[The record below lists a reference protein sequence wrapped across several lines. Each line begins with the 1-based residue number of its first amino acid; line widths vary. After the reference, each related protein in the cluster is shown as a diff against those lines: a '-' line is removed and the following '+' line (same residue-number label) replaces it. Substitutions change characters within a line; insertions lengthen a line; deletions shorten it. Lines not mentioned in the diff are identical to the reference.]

1 MRETALTKE
10 RSYLDSK
17 DPNSMPPPRL
27 GKRTDEEFKVLSL
40 FQI

>member
-10 RSYLDSK
+10 WLYLDSK
-17 DPNSMPPPRL
+17 DPYSMPLPSL
-27 GKRTDEEFKVLSL
+27 GKKTDEEFKVLSL